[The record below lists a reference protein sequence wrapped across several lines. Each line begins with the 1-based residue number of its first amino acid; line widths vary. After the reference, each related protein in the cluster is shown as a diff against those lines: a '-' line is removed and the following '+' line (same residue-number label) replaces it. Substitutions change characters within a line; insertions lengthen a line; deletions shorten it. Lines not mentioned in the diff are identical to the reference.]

1 MGETCITTFQGD
13 VAAVVVIVVIDVF
26 MWLILDSFL
35 SNDYKF
41 KWVLKIKIK

>member
-13 VAAVVVIVVIDVF
+13 VAVVVVIDVF